1 MGYEVGPD
9 LVRCS
14 LAEADARRFAVIDS
28 IALRHT
34 RPIGAKK
41 AINGFADKT
50 YEDDIYACLA
60 EFEMGW
66 PSLVSDRA
74 ILSNGKTVTSPALIS
89 GLSGLLLAAPFKS
102 AAA

>member
-1 MGYEVGPD
+1 MMCPFFQSPYLKQCLLLLSMGYEVGPD
-9 LVRCS
+9 IVWCS

-74 ILSNGKTVTSPALIS
+74 ILRN
-89 GLSGLLLAAPFKS
+89 
-102 AAA
+102 